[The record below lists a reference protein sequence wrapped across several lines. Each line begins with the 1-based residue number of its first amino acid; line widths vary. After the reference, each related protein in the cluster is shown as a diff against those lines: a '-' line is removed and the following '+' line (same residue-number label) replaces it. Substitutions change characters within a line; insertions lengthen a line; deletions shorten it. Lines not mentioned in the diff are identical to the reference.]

1 MATAADQK
9 IAYNLRD
16 LVSRLNRNLR
26 KQMGNWEQLSIAEE
40 NVVRALLV
48 QKEVLPSELCAQL
61 NFSSQFISQVL
72 NRLEKLGYI
81 SRKPSKTDKR
91 KSLVSLSKDMLLK
104 VEHKRKQ
111 KEDWLASV
119 ISKKYNK
126 EQKKQIEQ
134 AIALL
139 IQIHDDK

>member
-16 LVSRLNRNLR
+16 LVSRLNRSLR